1 MSVFGIGY
9 SEVLT
14 SVWTVVDAVHR
25 CPKCDISYLGTV
37 EEQQKIAAGFEAAS
51 TPFICNCTGAIN
63 GILIWM
69 LKPSLKE
76 AK

>member
-25 CPKCDISYLGTV
+25 CPKFDISYPGTV
-37 EEQQKIAAGFEAAS
+37 EEQRKIAAGFEAAS